1 MNKGFNPAKL
11 KYYSFMISL
20 NKKCKTKSVNV
31 KVFLTLIKHI
41 WCDCKWKFDSSGSNI
56 NRKLEQ

>member
-1 MNKGFNPAKL
+1 
-11 KYYSFMISL
+11 MISL

-41 WCDCKWKFDSSGSNI
+41 WYDCKWKFNSSESTI